1 MEYFL
6 LLVVIVIVSIYLYT
20 LRLAYKRIVK
30 SMDEASSVLRIDVEN
45 NLRDIKHMVKDM
57 AEKMEDRSITPR
69 MREDIKEIKDMLV
82 RIGDYQIKEIDAIRI
97 DLTGIRNEI
106 QGFHELLSSEVIPVS
121 GF

>member
-82 RIGDYQIKEIDAIRI
+82 RIGDYQVKEIDAIRI

>member
-6 LLVVIVIVSIYLYT
+6 LLVVIVIVSIYLYA

-106 QGFHELLSSEVIPVS
+106 QGFHELLSSETIPVS

>member
-1 MEYFL
+1 MEYLL

-20 LRLAYKRIVK
+20 LRFAYKRIVK

-82 RIGDYQIKEIDAIRI
+82 RIGDYQVKEIDAIRI

>member
-6 LLVVIVIVSIYLYT
+6 LLVVITVVSIYLYT

-82 RIGDYQIKEIDAIRI
+82 RIGDYQVKEIDAIRI